1 MLESLTPVA
10 NRSGPRPTS
19 MARVAVASSMG
30 SIIEFYDFLIY
41 GTAAALVFP
50 QVFVPALGPGRRNSR
65 LIRNFCRG
73 LRLAPPRCCPF
84 RPLW

>member
-1 MLESLTPVA
+1 MLESTAVREAPA
-10 NRSGPRPTS
+10 PQRKTS

-50 QVFVPALGPGRRNSR
+50 QVFFPARWARSSSGTSVTGSAARRPWS
-65 LIRNFCRG
+65 
-73 LRLAPPRCCPF
+73 PRY
-84 RPLW
+84 